1 MLDLTLL
8 EYNACILGAMDAQK
22 DKRAIA
28 MQQAYYTAY
37 WNNAKHPMR
46 LDRVIRDIYKDD
58 TAPKPDVDIKKF
70 QERKRRF
77 EANGGFNSKNK

>member
-1 MLDLTLL
+1 
-8 EYNACILGAMDAQK
+8 MDAQK

-37 WNNAKHPMR
+37 WNNAKHPVQ
-46 LDRVIRDIYKDD
+46 LDRVIRNIYRDG
-58 TAPKPDVDIKKF
+58 TAAKPDVDIKTF

-77 EANGGFNSKNK
+77 EANGGFDSKNK